1 MKGEFALVIVFAPTG
16 ADGNQPRASSH
27 RERRLGL
34 KVTQLAFALKG
45 QRTIDTFPVPLSGH
59 QLLAPTHPG
68 RRLLRALAL
77 GWFPLP
83 PSGNAVK
90 DFFST
95 IYKRMRKWEGE
106 APAEPLSLLT
116 SLGPSG
122 SAGASPSHQI
132 KILHGVT
139 LRGITWNAAVKFLGS
154 RGRRATQET
163 ERLGRSLALPS
174 CDPVITL

>member
-1 MKGEFALVIVFAPTG
+1 MNWMTLGMKGEFALVIVFAPTG

-27 RERRLGL
+27 RERRPGL

-106 APAEPLSLLT
+106 ASQMKRFWISLQDSSSFCLFRFQ
-116 SLGPSG
+116 SSM
-122 SAGASPSHQI
+122 
-132 KILHGVT
+132 
-139 LRGITWNAAVKFLGS
+139 
-154 RGRRATQET
+154 
-163 ERLGRSLALPS
+163 
-174 CDPVITL
+174 